1 MQLSQDT
8 LNELILIRRKIHEN
22 PELGYKEFKTAALLA
37 AELTKLGISFE
48 SAVANTHTG
57 IIATLTKGEGP
68 TIMLRADMDAL
79 PLDEQTGL
87 SFASKVENAMHACGH
102 DVHTTM
108 LLGAAM
114 LLKDATFSG
123 TVKFVFQ
130 PAEESAGDDPENKS
144 GGQRIAGSGLLDGV
158 SAAVGL
164 HVHPLLPAGKISYC
178 LGNALACVGNF
189 KVKIIGK
196 AGHAGAAPHLSIDPI
211 IVANFAVMAIQTI
224 VSRSIDPVQPA
235 VFSVTGINSG
245 VAINIV
251 PEVATFEGT
260 IRALDIEVY
269 KTINARLKQILDG
282 VCLAFGASY
291 ELEYTMDYP
300 STFNDAALHKRLQ
313 QPLEKVFGA
322 DHVLPVPPIMGSE
335 DFAFYSRLMPSMFYF
350 IGAQHTAGDT
360 YFVHHPKMVVNED
373 CIPLG
378 ARFLAEAAVELLK
391 AK

>member
-1 MQLSQDT
+1 MQLSQDA
-8 LNELILIRRKIHEN
+8 LNELVLIRRKIHEN
-22 PELGYKEFKTAALLA
+22 PELCYREYKTAALV
-37 AELTKLGISFE
+37 AEQLTKLGIPFE
-48 SAVANTHTG
+48 TAVANTHTG
-57 IIATLTKGEGP
+57 IIATLTKGDGP

-79 PLDEQTGL
+79 PLNEQTQL
-87 SFASKVENAMHACGH
+87 PFSSKTENVMHACGH

-108 LLGAAM
+108 LLGSAM
-114 LLKDATFSG
+114 LLKDAAFSG

-130 PAEESAGDDPENKS
+130 PAEESAGDDPEKKS
-144 GGQRIAGSGLLDGV
+144 GGQRIAESGLLDGV

-178 LGNALACVGNF
+178 PGNALASVGNF
-189 KVKIIGK
+189 KVKITGK

-260 IRALDIEVY
+260 IRALDLDVY
-269 KTINARLKQILDG
+269 NTINVRLKQILDG

-291 ELEYTMDYP
+291 ELEYTMNYP
-300 STFNDAALHKRLQ
+300 STFNDAGLHKQLQ

-322 DHVLPVPPIMGSE
+322 ANVVEVAPIMGSE

-350 IGAQHTAGDT
+350 IGAQHTTDET
-360 YFVHHPKMVVNED
+360 YFVHHPKMVVNEA

-378 ARFLAEAAVELLK
+378 AKFLAEAAVALLVK
-391 AK
+391 K